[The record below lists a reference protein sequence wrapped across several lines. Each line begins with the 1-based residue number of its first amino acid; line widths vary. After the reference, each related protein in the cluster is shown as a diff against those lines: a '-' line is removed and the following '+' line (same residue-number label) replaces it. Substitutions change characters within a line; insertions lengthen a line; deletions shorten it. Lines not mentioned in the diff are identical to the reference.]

1 MTDRKFSINSLS
13 GKARSKLAR
22 VIAPS
27 PDSVDEVIEVVGLA
41 TENDVIAPDVNEIIQ
56 RVIGVSEL
64 RVKNVMIPRALMVTL
79 DIDSSVDE
87 ILKIVT
93 ESGHSRFPVLG
104 GHSDNEQ
111 QGILLA
117 KDILQYIQDDS
128 IEEFSLHD
136 NLRDAMLVP
145 EAMRLN
151 TLLKLFQSTRNHMAI
166 VVNEYNGIAG
176 LITIEDVIEEIV
188 GEIEDES
195 DYDETERITKIADN
209 QYIVHAQTEISDF
222 NDTFNVNIDEDTD
235 TIGGVILK
243 LAGKVPD
250 EGEVFDYEG
259 LHFTIVSADQRKI
272 LSLQVDFKESDRQT
286 I

>member
-1 MTDRKFSINSLS
+1 MTDSRISINALS
-13 GKARSKLAR
+13 GKLRNKLAR
-22 VIAPS
+22 LIAPAPNSVDDVIGLVRRATEHNVIAQ
-27 PDSVDEVIEVVGLA
+27 
-41 TENDVIAPDVNEIIQ
+41 DVYEIIG

-87 ILKIVT
+87 ILEIVT
-93 ESGHSRFPVLG
+93 QSGHSRFPVLG

-128 IEEFSLHD
+128 IEEFNLHD
-136 NLRDAMLVP
+136 NLRDAMAVP

-176 LITIEDVIEEIV
+176 LITIEDVLEEIV

-195 DYDETERITKIADN
+195 DYDETERITQIADN
-209 QYIVHAQTEISDF
+209 QYMVHAQTDISDF
-222 NDTFNVNIDEDTD
+222 NETFNVNIDEDTD

-250 EGEVFDYEG
+250 EGEKFDYEG
-259 LHFTIVSADQRKI
+259 LNFRITSADQRRI
-272 LSLQVDFKESDRQT
+272 RSLKVTLKDSDK
-286 I
+286 

>member
-1 MTDRKFSINSLS
+1 MSDRKLLLQSLS
-13 GKARSKLAR
+13 GKLRSKLAR
-22 VIAPS
+22 AIASS
-27 PDSVDEVIEVVGLA
+27 PESAREVIEFVDDA
-41 TENDVIAPDVNEIIQ
+41 TQNDVIAPDVNEIIQ

-64 RVKNVMIPRALMVTL
+64 RVKNVMIPRALMVTI

-87 ILKIVT
+87 VLKIVT

-111 QGILLA
+111 QGVLLA
-117 KDILQYIQDDS
+117 KDLLQYIQDVS
-128 IEEFSLHD
+128 IQEFSLHD

-195 DYDETERITKIADN
+195 DYDESERITKIADN
-209 QYIVHAQTEISDF
+209 QYMVHAQTEISDF
-222 NDTFNVNIDEDTD
+222 NETFNVNIDEDTD
-235 TIGGVILK
+235 TIGGVMLK

-250 EGEVFDYEG
+250 EGDVFDYEG
-259 LHFTIVSADQRKI
+259 LQFTIVSADQRKI
-272 LSLQVDFKESDRQT
+272 LSLRVTPKNSDR
-286 I
+286 

>member
-1 MTDRKFSINSLS
+1 
-13 GKARSKLAR
+13 
-22 VIAPS
+22 
-27 PDSVDEVIEVVGLA
+27 
-41 TENDVIAPDVNEIIQ
+41 
-56 RVIGVSEL
+56 
-64 RVKNVMIPRALMVTL
+64 MVTL

-93 ESGHSRFPVLG
+93 QSGHSRFPVLG

-128 IEEFSLHD
+128 IEEFNLHD
-136 NLRDAMLVP
+136 NLRDAMAVP

-151 TLLKLFQSTRNHMAI
+151 TLLELFQSTRNHMAI

-176 LITIEDVIEEIV
+176 LITIEDVLEEIV

-195 DYDETERITKIADN
+195 DYDETERITQIADN
-209 QYIVHAQTEISDF
+209 QYMVHGQTEISDF
-222 NDTFNVNIDEDTD
+222 NETFNLNIDEDTD

-250 EGEVFDYEG
+250 EGEIFDYEG
-259 LHFTIVSADQRKI
+259 LHFRIASADQRRI
-272 LSLQVDFKESDRQT
+272 RSLQVTLKDSDK
-286 I
+286 